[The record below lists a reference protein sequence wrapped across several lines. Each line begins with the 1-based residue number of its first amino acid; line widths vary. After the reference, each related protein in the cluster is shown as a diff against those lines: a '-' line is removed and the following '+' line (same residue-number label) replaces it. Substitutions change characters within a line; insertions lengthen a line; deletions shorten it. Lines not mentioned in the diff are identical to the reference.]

1 MQAPMFSI
9 IIPIYNAGLYL
20 QQCLDS
26 WEKQSFKSFEVILID
41 DGSTDNSA
49 EICKS
54 YSEKLP
60 GFKYLLKENGGA
72 SSARNAGL
80 SLACGEFIG
89 FCDADDCVCT
99 ELLSEI
105 YHIIIQVQCDIVVF
119 HIGHPQRDEV
129 PDFSISNS
137 IKKRSQEWL
146 CIHMLTDNR
155 IMGSVCNKYIR
166 RAMIRKLFNTSL
178 THCEDCEWVYRI
190 LGDNENARIV
200 ESQSVLYAYLYRS
213 TSATNL
219 KECYFD
225 RNGVFK
231 YIPSIIEMSKIE
243 GFKKPVYR
251 ELSATLYCFALNN
264 IYAHE
269 LENDTVIR
277 LKAMLNKGRLHM
289 FLSANRTAK
298 EKLKYL
304 AKEIIVMIRS
314 LC

>member
-1 MQAPMFSI
+1 MQKPMFSI
-9 IIPIYNAGLYL
+9 IIPVYNAALYL
-20 QQCLDS
+20 EQCLDS
-26 WEKQSFKSFEVILID
+26 WENQSFKSFEVILID

-54 YSEKLP
+54 YSKRLP
-60 GFKYLLKENGGA
+60 GFKYLLKENGGV
-72 SSARNAGL
+72 SSARNIGL
-80 SLACGEFIG
+80 SRACGEFVG

-99 ELLSEI
+99 DLLSEL
-105 YHIIIQVQCDIVVF
+105 YHIIEQNQCDIVVF
-119 HIGHPQRDEV
+119 HIGHPKQGTM
-129 PDFSISNS
+129 PDFSISSS
-137 IKKRSQEWL
+137 IAKRSREWL
-146 CIHMLTDNR
+146 CIHMLTDHR
-155 IMGSVCNKYIR
+155 IMGSACNKYIR
-166 RAMIRKLFNTSL
+166 RTMIKTPFNTSL

-190 LGDNENARIV
+190 LGDNKNARIV
-200 ESQSVLYAYLYRS
+200 ESCSVLYAYIYHS

-219 KECYFD
+219 EENYLD
-225 RNGVFK
+225 RNGVYK
-231 YIPSIIEMSKIE
+231 YIPSLIEMGKIE
-243 GFKKPVYR
+243 GFKGSVYR